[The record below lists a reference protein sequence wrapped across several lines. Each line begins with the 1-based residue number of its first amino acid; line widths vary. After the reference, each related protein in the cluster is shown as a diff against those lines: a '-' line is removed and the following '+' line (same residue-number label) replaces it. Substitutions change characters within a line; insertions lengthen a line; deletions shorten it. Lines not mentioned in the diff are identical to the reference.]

1 MRRFWEVVIGEGC
14 LVVQEGLIMLK
25 VMRFVNLRVPAELW
39 WLWEKYRVHAE
50 IWLAYK
56 FLFLPLVKYL
66 P

>member
-39 WLWEKYRVHAE
+39 WLWEQDRAHAD
-50 IWLAYK
+50 IWLAHK
-56 FLFLPLVKYL
+56 FLFLLLVKY
-66 P
+66 